1 MPEFGWTW
9 GGSVVRPKSRGHIH
23 LTGPEPTDPMQIE
36 ANTLSHPDDL
46 RAAIAA
52 VELCR
57 EVGNSAALHPFVKRE
72 VMPGNLTGAE
82 LEGFVRDAAMSYWH
96 QTCTAKMGQ
105 DAMSVVDG
113 TLKVYGIEHLRI
125 ADGSIMP
132 RVTTGNTMAPCVII
146 GERAADILKAQHAL

>member
-9 GGSVVRPKSRGHIH
+9 GGSVVRPKSRGHIA
-23 LTGPEPTDPMQIE
+23 LTGPDPSDPVQIE

-52 VELCR
+52 VDLCR

-82 LEGFVRDAAMSYWH
+82 LEGFVRDAAMSYGTKPAPPRWAK
-96 QTCTAKMGQ
+96 TPCPWSTA
-105 DAMSVVDG
+105 
-113 TLKVYGIEHLRI
+113 R
-125 ADGSIMP
+125 
-132 RVTTGNTMAPCVII
+132 
-146 GERAADILKAQHAL
+146 

>member
-1 MPEFGWTW
+1 
-9 GGSVVRPKSRGHIH
+9 V
-23 LTGPEPTDPMQIE
+23 QIE
-36 ANTLSHPDDL
+36 ANMLSHPDDL
-46 RAAIAA
+46 KAAIAA

-57 EVGNSAALHPFVKRE
+57 EIGNSDALRPFARCE

-82 LEGFVRDAAMSYWH
+82 LERFVCDAASTYWH
-96 QTCTAKMGQ
+96 QTSTAKMGQ

-113 TLKVYGIEHLRI
+113 TLKVYGCEHLRI

-146 GERAADILKAQHAL
+146 GERAVEILKAEHTL